1 VARPLSSYQRPRAV
15 DEALKALA
23 TAPLTVLAG
32 GTDYYPARVGE
43 PCDEDILD
51 ITALDEL
58 RGIEEQDDHWRIGA
72 LTSWS
77 TLVSAPL
84 PPWFAGLRLA
94 ACEVGGEQ
102 IQNAGTIG
110 GNLCNAS
117 PAADGVPPLLA
128 LDATVELASMDGRE
142 QLPLGEFIRG
152 NRRTARKPDQ
162 LLTAVLVAKPKAAR
176 AASHFVK
183 LGARRYLVISLVM
196 VGAALEVGRDGRVE
210 VARLAVGACSPVA
223 MRLPAAE
230 RALAGAPCDG
240 HLGALLQPEHVTGL
254 APIDDVRA
262 SAAYRSDVA
271 LTLARRAVSELA
283 ARL

>member
-1 VARPLSSYQRPRAV
+1 LSSYQRPRSIDLALEAV
-15 DEALKALA
+15 A
-23 TAPLTVLAG
+23 TAPVTVLAG
-32 GTDYYPARVGE
+32 GTDYYPARVGQ

-77 TLVSAPL
+77 TLVRAPL
-84 PPWFAGLRLA
+84 PPWFRGLQLA
-94 ACEVGGEQ
+94 AREVGGEQ

-128 LDATVELASMDGRE
+128 QGAVVELASLDGRE
-142 QLPLGEFIRG
+142 QLPLGDFIRG
-152 NRRTARKPDQ
+152 NRRTVLRPDQ
-162 LLTAVLVAKPKAAR
+162 LLTAVLVPKPKASR
-176 AASHFVK
+176 AAGHFVK

-196 VGAALEVGRDGRVE
+196 VGASLEVGWDGRVE

-230 RALAGAPCDG
+230 RALVGAPCDG
-240 HLGALLQPEHVTGL
+240 RLGALLQPEHVTGL
-254 APIDDVRA
+254 TPIDDVRA
-262 SAAYRSDVA
+262 SAAYRGDVA
-271 LTLARRAVSELA
+271 LTLVRRAVTELVEI
-283 ARL
+283 L

>member
-1 VARPLSSYQRPRAV
+1 LSSYQRPRAV

-58 RGIEEQDDHWRIGA
+58 RGIEEQDDHWRLGA

-77 TLVSAPL
+77 TLVRAPL
-84 PPWFAGLRLA
+84 PPWFNGLTLA
-94 ACEVGGEQ
+94 AREVGGEQ

-128 LDATVELASMDGRE
+128 MDATLELASLEGVER
-142 QLPLGEFIRG
+142 LPLDAFILG
-152 NRRTARKPDQ
+152 NRRTALRADQ
-162 LLTAVLVAKPKAAR
+162 LLSAVLVRKPATAR
-176 AASHFVK
+176 AAGHFVK
-183 LGARRYLVISLVM
+183 LGARRYLVISIVM
-196 VGAALEVGRDGRVE
+196 VGAALEVGRDGRVA
-210 VARLAVGACSPVA
+210 VARLAVGACAPVA
-223 MRLPAAE
+223 RRLPAAE
-230 RALAGAPCDG
+230 QALAGAPCDDR
-240 HLGALLQPEHVTGL
+240 LGALLQPEHLGGL
-254 APIDDVRA
+254 SPIDDLRA

-271 LTLARRAVSELA
+271 LTLLRRAVTELA
-283 ARL
+283 AGL

>member
-1 VARPLSSYQRPRAV
+1 VTRTLFSYRRPRAV
-15 DEALKALA
+15 DDALEALA

-77 TLVSAPL
+77 TLARASL
-84 PPWFAGLRLA
+84 PPWFAGLKLA
-94 ACEVGGEQ
+94 AREVGGEQ

-128 LDATVELASMDGRE
+128 LDAAVELASLDRRE

-152 NRRTARKPDQ
+152 NRRTARRPDQ
-162 LLTAVLVAKPKAAR
+162 LLTAVLVPKPKAPR
-176 AASHFVK
+176 AAGHFVK
-183 LGARRYLVISLVM
+183 LGARRYLVISLAM
-196 VGAALEVGRDGRVE
+196 VGASLEVGADGRIE
-210 VARLAVGACSPVA
+210 AARLAVGACSPVA

-230 RALAGAPCDG
+230 RALAGASCDH
-240 HLGALLQPEHVTGL
+240 HLAALLQPEHVSGL

-271 LTLARRAVSELA
+271 LTLVRRAVSELVA
-283 ARL
+283 IL